1 MLVGEEA
8 VVSGHRLKASTRRV
22 GSLVVCSF
30 SGDVVQEAAAVAEN
44 VLDKALAEEP
54 AVLGVDL
61 SGVGLFTS
69 TGLNVLIQVRKR
81 AAATGIPLVLIA
93 PSLGVR
99 RVLELTETGFLFPAF
114 DTAEQA
120 VSGLDGLTGG
130 RGAV

>member
-1 MLVGEEA
+1 M
-8 VVSGHRLKASTRRV
+8 SGHRLKASTRRV
-22 GSLVVCSF
+22 GPMVVCSF

-81 AAATGIPLVLIA
+81 AAATEIPLVLIA